1 MWGLG
6 WVIVQQ
12 CCPGAEVHDLP
23 KASPLLQPLLRCKF
37 NRQLFLAPSQAQAD
51 LDWTPEFDLAAGLRD
66 SYEKDFS
73 KTGGRKKAD
82 FSVDDLVLKGAGKQ
96 AVPA

>member
-1 MWGLG
+1 MAGRG
-6 WVIVQQ
+6 SAPSGHTTSI
-12 CCPGAEVHDLP
+12 PRTRPLP
-23 KASPLLQPLLRCKF
+23 SR
-37 NRQLFLAPSQAQAD
+37 SQAQAD
-51 LDWTPEFDLAAGLRD
+51 LDWAPEFDLRAGLRD

-82 FSVDDLVLKGAGKQ
+82 FSVDDIVLKGAGKQ